1 MAFDLKELL
10 IKAATIDELL
20 GPNYQPQIGQKDST
34 DRAALRLAA
43 WCRSASS
50 GDWGLFF
57 KRLSRDKLSID
68 QVLSRFAEVKYS
80 PDALKPAWFVDAQ
93 WTYQALTGDFG
104 SGQLF

>member
-1 MAFDLKELL
+1 MTFDAQRIL

-20 GPNYQPQIGQKDST
+20 GPHYAPRLGQKDST

-57 KRLSRDKLSID
+57 KRITRDKFSID
-68 QVLSRFAEVKYS
+68 QI
-80 PDALKPAWFVDAQ
+80 
-93 WTYQALTGDFG
+93 
-104 SGQLF
+104 